1 VDAKKLQRAKLG
13 STPFDADKYKNR
25 PELPR
30 RWRDPYHPEKWA
42 QRLKLLLVASP
53 LRDETQ
59 LEKYRRAHFDGDPL
73 ADELVQWMHRV
84 GMRHGWA
91 EFDKALTLGLHHVAD
106 PSPELQAFFEA
117 VDRIP
122 GWLDQDALRRAC
134 DFGLRQAIF
143 TQLSEFSGLLAGYA
157 VAGLAK
163 PLVATRSLDD
173 VAAKRIAETVSFV
186 RDIYMSQTLARHSQG
201 FYSTIRVRMLHA
213 LVRHN
218 LLKAGWDTDH
228 WGIPINQL
236 DMAATL
242 LGFSA
247 SSMMARRL
255 MGCLITPRE
264 GADFMHLWRYVG
276 TLLGV
281 DEWLIPTT
289 ELAGIQLMPFLVGS
303 QQGPDEDCKG
313 LARALLGTIYT
324 RWPQHVL
331 GRLMARAEISF
342 RVAMTRYIAG
352 NVHCDALDLPKAY
365 LWRPAP
371 LLLAPLI
378 FGAELFRHVV
388 PGMTF
393 AAVRFGDR
401 WLERDVRGRMKLL
414 GRERPA
420 YERGKI

>member
-1 VDAKKLQRAKLG
+1 
-13 STPFDADKYKNR
+13 
-25 PELPR
+25 
-30 RWRDPYHPEKWA
+30 
-42 QRLKLLLVASP
+42 
-53 LRDETQ
+53 
-59 LEKYRRAHFDGDPL
+59 
-73 ADELVQWMHRV
+73 
-84 GMRHGWA
+84 
-91 EFDKALTLGLHHVAD
+91 
-106 PSPELQAFFEA
+106 
-117 VDRIP
+117 
-122 GWLDQDALRRAC
+122 
-134 DFGLRQAIF
+134 
-143 TQLSEFSGLLAGYA
+143 
-157 VAGLAK
+157 
-163 PLVATRSLDD
+163 
-173 VAAKRIAETVSFV
+173 
-186 RDIYMSQTLARHSQG
+186 
-201 FYSTIRVRMLHA
+201 
-213 LVRHN
+213 
-218 LLKAGWDTDH
+218 
-228 WGIPINQL
+228 
-236 DMAATL
+236 
-242 LGFSA
+242 
-247 SSMMARRL
+247 

-331 GRLMARAEISF
+331 GRMMARAEISF